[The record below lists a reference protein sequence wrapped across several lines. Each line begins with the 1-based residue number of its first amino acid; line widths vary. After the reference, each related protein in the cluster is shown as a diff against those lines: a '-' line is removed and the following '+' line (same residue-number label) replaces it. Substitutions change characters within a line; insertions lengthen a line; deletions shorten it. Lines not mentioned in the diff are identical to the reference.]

1 MDAYESVK
9 GRVLVSTRPRGKS
22 EPEGDTHPSK
32 RYQTPFF
39 RKLQHQLF
47 FVHSAS
53 ITRRM
58 LLRNQQRRHHI
69 LAPLILPQQQPTRLP
84 ILQRIHPR
92 NRQKLRQALPREPH
106 RLQIP
111 DIRILG
117 PSRDDP
123 LVLL

>member
-58 LLRNQQRRHHI
+58 LLRNQESRNDEFVSLV
-69 LAPLILPQQQPTRLP
+69 LAQQQPACFPVVGRVDLSNGKEAREALSGKANC
-84 ILQRIHPR
+84 LQPR
-92 NRQKLRQALPREPH
+92 NGRTRTLF
-106 RLQIP
+106 
-111 DIRILG
+111 
-117 PSRDDP
+117 
-123 LVLL
+123 